1 MLSAFYPLFSGMAL
15 LQVSGTSKKV
25 NDSFV
30 VKEISFSQQ
39 PLQKIAIAG
48 ETGSGK
54 TTLLKMIA
62 GLVQPDTGKIIFNNA
77 TVIGPADKL
86 LPGHPGIAYLSQHFE
101 LRNNYW
107 VHELLSYANELPAE
121 EAATLYRI
129 CQIDHLV
136 NRRTDQL
143 SGGEKQ
149 RIALA
154 RLLITSPELLI
165 LDEPFS
171 NLDAIHKRTIK
182 SVIQDISEK
191 LRITCIMVS
200 HDPADIL
207 SWADHIIVMKAGE
220 IIQQGDPQT
229 IYKKPVNE
237 YCAGLFGNYTIIGS
251 GLANNLFTSTEQL
264 AAGKQALLRP
274 EQIKISRSENSTH
287 TGMIQQINFFGGYYM
302 VLVSVSHQQVL
313 AKTYQQG
320 FSVGDLV
327 FFTINAEDIAYV

>member
-1 MLSAFYPLFSGMAL
+1 MAL
-15 LQVSGTSKKV
+15 LTVSGISKKG

-62 GLVQPDTGKIIFNNA
+62 GLVQPDEGEIIFDNNK
-77 TVIGPADKL
+77 VIGPADKL

-101 LRNNYW
+101 LRNNYR
-107 VHELLSYANELPAE
+107 VHELLSYANELPAD
-121 EAATLYRI
+121 EAAALYRV
-129 CQIDHLV
+129 CQIGHLV
-136 NRRTDQL
+136 DRRTDQL

-154 RLLITSPELLI
+154 RLLITSPKLLI

-191 LRITCIMVS
+191 LRITCILVS

-207 SWADHIIVMKAGE
+207 SWADIILVLKDGT
-220 IIQQGDPQT
+220 IIHEGTPET
-229 IYKKPVNE
+229 VYSKPVNE
-237 YCAGLFGNYTIIGS
+237 YCAGLFGNYTILGS
-251 GLANNLFTSTEQL
+251 ELRENLFTIPEQNL
-264 AAGKQALLRP
+264 DRKQALVRP
-274 EQIKISRSENSTH
+274 EHIHISINGSSSLSGT
-287 TGMIQQINFFGGYYM
+287 IQQINFFGSYY
-302 VLVSVSHQQVL
+302 LLSVSVSHQQLLV
-313 AKTYQQG
+313 KTYQQG
-320 FSVGDLV
+320 FSVGDTV
-327 FFTINAEDIAYV
+327 FLTIAAKDIAYV

>member
-1 MLSAFYPLFSGMAL
+1 MAL
-15 LQVSGTSKKV
+15 LKVSGISKKGK
-25 NDSFV
+25 DSFV

-62 GLVQPDTGKIIFNNA
+62 GLVQPDAGEIIFDNTN
-77 TVIGPADKL
+77 VIGPADKL

-107 VHELLSYANELPAE
+107 VHELLSYANELPADP
-121 EAATLYRI
+121 AAALYRV

-136 NRRTDQL
+136 DRRTDQL

-154 RLLITSPELLI
+154 RLLITSPKLLI

-182 SVIQDISEK
+182 SVIQDISEQ
-191 LRITCIMVS
+191 LSITCIMVS

-207 SWADHIIVMKAGE
+207 SWADHIIVMKDGA
-220 IIQQGDPQT
+220 IIQEGAPES
-229 IYKKPVNE
+229 IYKQPVNE
-237 YCAGLFGNYTIIGS
+237 YCAGLFGNFTVIDS
-251 GLANNLFTSTEQL
+251 PLSASLFTLPGQTTHS
-264 AAGKQALLRP
+264 KKALVRP
-274 EQIKISRSENSTH
+274 EQILVSSSGLTSLSG
-287 TGMIQQINFFGGYYM
+287 TIQQINFFGSYYLL
-302 VLVSVSHQQVL
+302 LVSVSHQQLLV
-313 AKTYQQG
+313 KTYQQG
-320 FSVGDLV
+320 FSVGDIV
-327 FFTINAEDIAYV
+327 FLTIAANDIAYV

>member
-1 MLSAFYPLFSGMAL
+1 MAL
-15 LQVSGTSKKV
+15 LEVSGISKKE

-30 VKEISFSQQ
+30 VREISFSQQ

-62 GLVQPDTGKIIFNNA
+62 GWVQPDAGEIIFD
-77 TVIGPADKL
+77 TTKVTGPADKL

-107 VHELLSYANELPAE
+107 VHELLSYANELPAD
-121 EAATLYRI
+121 EAATLYRV

-149 RIALA
+149 RIALT
-154 RLLITSPELLI
+154 RLLISSPKLLI

-191 LRITCIMVS
+191 LRITCIIVS

-207 SWADHIIVMKAGE
+207 SWADHIIVLKAGE
-220 IIQQGDPQT
+220 IVQQGTPEA
-229 IYKKPVNE
+229 IYKNPVNE
-237 YCAGLFGNYTIIGS
+237 YCASLFGNYTIIETE
-251 GLANNLFTSTEQL
+251 LAKNLFTFTEQKT
-264 AAGKQALLRP
+264 AVKKGLLRP
-274 EQIKISRSENSTH
+274 EKVYISVTEPSSLP
-287 TGMIQQINFFGGYYM
+287 GIIQQIIFFGSYY
-302 VLVSVSHQQVL
+302 LLTIRVSHQLLL

-320 FSVGDLV
+320 FSVGDPV
-327 FFTINAEDIAYV
+327 FLTIHTEDIAFV

>member
-1 MLSAFYPLFSGMAL
+1 MAL
-15 LQVSGTSKKV
+15 LTVSGISKKG

-62 GLVQPDTGKIIFNNA
+62 GLIQPDEGEIIFDNNK
-77 TVIGPADKL
+77 VIGPADKL

-101 LRNNYW
+101 LRNNYR
-107 VHELLSYANELPAE
+107 VHELLSYTNELPAD
-121 EAATLYRI
+121 EAAALYRV
-129 CQIDHLV
+129 CQIGHLV
-136 NRRTDQL
+136 DRRTDQL

-154 RLLITSPELLI
+154 RLLITSPKLLI

-191 LRITCIMVS
+191 LRITCMMVS
-200 HDPADIL
+200 HDPEDIL
-207 SWADHIIVMKAGE
+207 SWADDIKVMKDGK
-220 IIQQGDPQT
+220 IIQHGTPESV
-229 IYKKPVNE
+229 YKKPVNE
-237 YCAGLFGNYTIIGS
+237 YCAGLFGNYTILGS
-251 GLANNLFTSTEQL
+251 ELRENLFTIPEQNL
-264 AAGKQALLRP
+264 DRKQALVRP
-274 EQIKISRSENSTH
+274 EHIHISINGPSSLSGT
-287 TGMIQQINFFGGYYM
+287 IQQINFFGSYYI
-302 VLVSVSHQQVL
+302 LLISVSHQQLLV
-313 AKTYQQG
+313 KTVQQG
-320 FSVGDLV
+320 FSVGDTV
-327 FFTINAEDIAYV
+327 FLTIAAKDIAYV

>member
-1 MLSAFYPLFSGMAL
+1 MAL
-15 LQVSGTSKKV
+15 LQVSGISKKGK
-25 NDSFV
+25 DSFV
-30 VKEISFSQQ
+30 VQETSFSQQ
-39 PLQKIAIAG
+39 RLQKIAIAG

-62 GLVQPDTGKIIFNNA
+62 GLVQPDAGEIIFDGIK
-77 TVIGPADKL
+77 VIGPADKL

-107 VHELLSYANELPAE
+107 VHELLSYANELPAD
-121 EAATLYRI
+121 EAVTLYRV

-136 NRRTDQL
+136 GRRTDQL

-154 RLLITSPELLI
+154 RLLITSPQLLI

-191 LRITCIMVS
+191 LSITCIMVS

-207 SWADHIIVMKAGE
+207 SWADHILVMKDGA
-220 IIQQGDPQT
+220 IIQEGTPEC

-237 YCAGLFGNYTIIGS
+237 YCAGLFGNFTIIDS
-251 GLANNLFTSTEQL
+251 TLAASLFTLPGQTTHT
-264 AAGKQALLRP
+264 KKALVRP
-274 EQIKISRSENSTH
+274 EQIHILSTGLSSLSG
-287 TGMIQQINFFGGYYM
+287 TIQQIHFFGSYYM
-302 VLVSVSHQQVL
+302 LLVSVSHQQL
-313 AKTYQQG
+313 LIKTYQQG
-320 FSVGDLV
+320 FSVGDTV
-327 FFTINAEDIAYV
+327 FLTISAKEIAYV

>member
-320 FSVGDLV
+320 FSVGDRV
-327 FFTINAEDIAYV
+327 FFTINAEDIAYI

>member
-1 MLSAFYPLFSGMAL
+1 MAL
-15 LQVSGTSKKV
+15 LEVSGISKKG

-62 GLVQPDTGKIIFNNA
+62 GLVQPDAGEIIFDNKK
-77 TVIGPADKL
+77 VIGPADKL

-107 VHELLSYANELPAE
+107 VHELLSYANELPAD
-121 EAATLYRI
+121 EAATLYRV

-136 NRRTDQL
+136 NRKTDQL

-154 RLLITSPELLI
+154 RLLITSPKLLI

-191 LRITCIMVS
+191 LRITCILVS

-220 IIQQGDPQT
+220 IIQQGTPES

-237 YCAGLFGNYTIIGS
+237 YCAGLLGNYTIIGN
-251 GLANNLFTSTEQL
+251 GLAKNLFTSTEQY
-264 AAGKQALLRP
+264 AAAKQALLRP
-274 EQIKISRSENSTH
+274 EQINISLSEISSLS
-287 TGMIQQINFFGGYYM
+287 GIIQQINFFGSYYM
-302 VLVSVSHQQVL
+302 LLVSVSNQQLLV
-313 AKTYQQG
+313 KTYQQG
-320 FSVGDLV
+320 FSVGDSV
-327 FFTINAEDIAYV
+327 FFTINTEDVAFV